1 MKKNEVRIPCDLYVV
16 LAPEGDTPAEV
27 HLEGKLPYGTF
38 RWKLDVAVL
47 QTPSGKLVPMGVTVA
62 PVAESAE

>member
-1 MKKNEVRIPCDLYVV
+1 MKKEEVRIPCDLYVV
-16 LAPEGDTPAEV
+16 LASEGGSPAEV
-27 HLEGKLPYGTF
+27 HLEGRLPYGTF

-47 QTPSGKLVPMGVTVA
+47 QTPSGKLIPMGVTAA